1 MTNSTKAALREQARA
16 RRAGLK
22 ATAPDAAK
30 RVAENFLANV
40 SVQKNSIVAGYIAAH
55 DEIDPAVLLATL
67 RKRGHAILLPRV
79 AAKDGPL
86 AFHLW
91 RESACAVKG
100 AYGLLE
106 AAPDW
111 PLAQPDIVLVP
122 LLAFD
127 ADGFRLGYGGGY
139 YDRSLLA
146 LRQTGKVTAVGLA
159 YDGQRIAH
167 IPSDATDEKLDW
179 VVTEKSARKFG

>member
-1 MTNSTKAALREQARA
+1 
-16 RRAGLK
+16 
-22 ATAPDAAK
+22 
-30 RVAENFLANV
+30 
-40 SVQKNSIVAGYIAAH
+40 
-55 DEIDPAVLLATL
+55 
-67 RKRGHAILLPRV
+67 
-79 AAKDGPL
+79 
-86 AFHLW
+86 
-91 RESACAVKG
+91 VKG

>member
-1 MTNSTKAALREQARA
+1 MMNSTKAALRDEARA
-16 RRAGLK
+16 RRARLES
-22 ATAPDAAK
+22 AAPDTAKKIAA
-30 RVAENFLANV
+30 NFLATIPLPEK
-40 SVQKNSIVAGYIAAH
+40 STIAGYIAAH
-55 DEIDPAVLLATL
+55 DEIDPAFLIAML

-91 RESACAVKG
+91 RESARAVKG